1 MDLKKIFE
9 IVERIENS
17 SLTKFEYSED
27 NTRIVLEK
35 NAAQVVTVSEN
46 PVVKEN
52 TPKEVKT
59 QGKVVKSPIVGTFYS
74 KATPESEAFV
84 SIGDRVKKGDILC
97 IIEAMKLFNDVQSD
111 FDGVIKEILVKDGDM
126 VAYDQPI
133 MIVE

>member
-35 NAAQVVTVSEN
+35 NAAQAVTVSEN
-46 PVVKEN
+46 PVIKEN
-52 TPKEVKT
+52 IPKEVKT

-126 VAYDQPI
+126 VAYDQNF